1 MTLSLVSSLIKKWFT
16 TRSLSGN
23 FSNFS
28 NRCSI
33 ELKAPFFCCLRAYH
47 RFTSV
52 LKLETHK
59 VAYHRRLFEFTN
71 QGLFQTFV
79 GCDYCTQ
86 SSAWSFEKKNYQKRL
101 KMRSVQGLLASKIP
115 FLILRVL
122 KKNFLIAIIVF
133 YPTFTSLYI
142 FQTNLQRFFK

>member
-52 LKLETHK
+52 LKLEIHK

-86 SSAWSFEKKNYQKRL
+86 SSAWSFEKKK
-101 KMRSVQGLLASKIP
+101 LLETVKNEICVGVASQQNTLFNFACIEKKLFNCHYS
-115 FLILRVL
+115 FLSYFYFSLH
-122 KKNFLIAIIVF
+122 FLDELA
-133 YPTFTSLYI
+133 TF
-142 FQTNLQRFFK
+142 F

>member
-59 VAYHRRLFEFTN
+59 VTYHRRLFEFTN

-122 KKNFLIAIIVF
+122 EKKLFNCHYSFLSYF
-133 YPTFTSLYI
+133 YFSLHFLDELATF
-142 FQTNLQRFFK
+142 F